1 MSKEE
6 RPPVIRRAEVWP
18 YPDLIRL
25 WVRVETSSFVAYP
38 NMAFTI
44 RDPDGR
50 VVSTMFVVEIRQPYQ
65 SVTMHLRQP
74 PRPSEDYTLEIEL
87 SRDEAVLD
95 TCTVPFELVCREPET
110 QLQR

>member
-6 RPPVIRRAEVWP
+6 HPLAIRRAEVWP

-25 WVRVETSSFVAYP
+25 WVRVETDSFAAYP
-38 NMAFTI
+38 NLAFTV

-50 VVSTMFVVEIRQPYQ
+50 VVSTMFMVEIRQPYQ

-74 PRPSEDYTLEIEL
+74 PRPGESYTLEIEL

-95 TCTVPFELVCREPET
+95 TREVPFELICREPEA
-110 QLQR
+110 